1 MIQSG
6 RSPGG
11 STGATWNAGGSA
23 VASKD
28 SAERRR
34 SPFAFC
40 MTSSGPRNVHV
51 AFSTLPSARSA
62 PFTVAC
68 ATVQEPSRAVT
79 LFARTGAATAASA
92 KPASAA
98 TTALPLTMIMSCAG
112 SDPILSSP
120 ADIQEISPALR
131 RFPFSEYARTL
142 CSVPHASR
150 NSESASFR
158 IARKANPALI
168 EVLRT
173 IADRKKATPA
183 QIALAWLLAQKPWIV
198 PIPGA
203 KKLER
208 LEENIGGA
216 AIELTSDDRCE
227 IESVASSITGQG
239 ARDPE
244 RLQRMTGLKPERED
258 SRMLLKDKIAI
269 VTGGGVGIGKAIA
282 LRYAK
287 EGAHIVVAEINEA
300 TGQQTAKEVS
310 AHDRRGLFV
319 KTDMSSL
326 SHIDAMVEKAVE
338 AFGRIDILMNNA
350 GVNKQLNF
358 FEVTERD
365 WDWIHSINAKGL
377 FFCMQ
382 AVAREMAKNNYGKI
396 INLASIAGKG
406 FRGTSNIAYAGTK
419 GAVIAMTRIAAS
431 QLARHNINVNAICP
445 GATRTHL
452 YETIQQEM
460 LAKRGISAEEADRRM
475 EASIPLGRAN
485 SPDEIAN
492 MAVFLASDE
501 SNNITGQSINVD
513 GGLVWD

>member
-1 MIQSG
+1 
-6 RSPGG
+6 
-11 STGATWNAGGSA
+11 
-23 VASKD
+23 
-28 SAERRR
+28 
-34 SPFAFC
+34 
-40 MTSSGPRNVHV
+40 
-51 AFSTLPSARSA
+51 
-62 PFTVAC
+62 
-68 ATVQEPSRAVT
+68 
-79 LFARTGAATAASA
+79 
-92 KPASAA
+92 
-98 TTALPLTMIMSCAG
+98 MSCAA

-142 CSVPHASR
+142 GSVPHASR

-173 IADRKKATPA
+173 IADRKRATPA

-216 AIELTSDDRCE
+216 AIELTSDDLRE
-227 IESVASSITGQG
+227 IESVASSITVQG

-244 RLQRMTGLKPERED
+244 RLQRMTGLEPERED

-287 EGAHIVVAEINEA
+287 EGAHIVVAEINEV

-310 AHDRRGLFV
+310 AHDRHGLFV

-396 INLASIAGKG
+396 INLASIGGKG
-406 FRGTSNIAYAGTK
+406 FRGTSNIAYAGSK

-431 QLARHNINVNAICP
+431 QLAPHNINVNAICP
-445 GATRTHL
+445 GATRSEM
-452 YETIQQEM
+452 YDTIIRQIVDRDKITE
-460 LAKRGISAEEADRRM
+460 AEAIARIDV
-475 EASIPLGRAN
+475 SIPLRRSNTG
-485 SPDEIAN
+485 DDIAN
-492 MAVFLASDE
+492 IAAFLASEE
-501 SNNITGQSINVD
+501 SRNITGQSLNVD
-513 GGLVWD
+513 GGLMWD